1 MQMLVTLQLVNID
14 FSDTKLNVMKN
25 VSIFL
30 TNF

>member
-1 MQMLVTLQLVNID
+1 MQMLVTLQLVNTD
-14 FSDTKLNVMKN
+14 SSDTKLNVMKN